1 MWSLSDIQIV
11 NKALV
16 RTGQPYD
23 QVTAVDGTD
32 TSKWGQWAALEFQST
47 RNEELRM
54 NEWGF
59 AIKRAALVQNTT
71 VTNLTGYIYQYTVP
85 TDLLFTC
92 FLYAVDPQWI
102 VTYPLK
108 YLHIIKAPFIQE
120 SGCYFTDLTPETGN
134 PNVKYIREI
143 PLGYAWTEP
152 LFTDALVIRLA
163 SKMLPAATANLSPQG
178 IATPYLEEYS
188 GLVMRA
194 KGRNALDVEDDLPD
208 SGKEWWSS
216 RSRIAGGWG

>member
-1 MWSLSDIQIV
+1 VFSLTDVMIV
-11 NKALV
+11 NKALS
-16 RTGQPYD
+16 RIGQPYD
-23 QVTAVDGTD
+23 VVTSVDGTG
-32 TSKWGQWAALEFQST
+32 TGNAKWEAWAALEYQST

-59 AIKRAALVQNTT
+59 AVKRAVLVLNTT
-71 VTNLTGYIYQYTVP
+71 APNITGYIYAYNIP

-108 YLHIIKAPFIQE
+108 YLHIIKAPFIHE
-120 SGCYFTDLTPETGN
+120 DMYYTDLTPESGN
-134 PNVKYIREI
+134 PNVKYIKEI
-143 PLGYAWTEP
+143 PIGFAWTEP

-163 SKMLPAATANLSPQG
+163 SKMIPAATGQISG
-178 IATPYLEEYS
+178 IAAPYQAEYGALIS
-188 GLVMRA
+188 RA

-216 RSRIAGGWG
+216 RSRYVGGW

>member
-1 MWSLSDIQIV
+1 MFSLTDVQIV
-11 NKALV
+11 NKALA
-16 RTGQPYD
+16 RIGQPYD
-23 QVTAVDGTD
+23 VVTAVDGTD
-32 TSKWGQWAALEFQST
+32 ISKWGMWAALEYQST

-59 AIKRAALVQNTT
+59 AIKRSVLVQNTT
-71 VTNLTGYIYQYTVP
+71 ATNITGYIYAYNIP

-108 YLHIIKAPFIQE
+108 YLHIIKAPFIHE
-120 SGCYFTDLTPETGN
+120 DLYYTDLTPESGN

-152 LFTDALVIRLA
+152 LFTDALAIRLA
-163 SKMLPAATANLSPQG
+163 SKMLPAATANVGANG
-178 IATPYLEEYS
+178 IATPYLQEYA
-188 GLVMRA
+188 GLVARA

-208 SGKEWWSS
+208 SGQEWWSN
-216 RSRIAGGWG
+216 RNRYI